1 MTEQTNARA
10 LNAFAA
16 MGRIPDDYI
25 LSAEQMLQE
34 AEAGIARPQKPMG
47 GFRRFLNSGWGAAVI
62 SGIVALA
69 VLAFIIHAG
78 VNPPATY
85 EPPVKPAGSTIE
97 MSTEGADFTIS
108 TEVANYPDG
117 TNRITV
123 VMTGKVKGKSI
134 TDMGGW
140 HLERLTDEGAVA
152 ESIYYTEEVTISAK
166 PGRDEYATISK
177 TLYDSYTGGG
187 FPAGTYRLHAT
198 KYDGEKYVSVAW
210 CEFTVG
216 SEQYPPE
223 TENSPYNLSVPNT
236 TYGSV
241 NITVTATAKEK
252 GEALPAIGRGWKI
265 VKLAG
270 PANTGN
276 TEITVLEYGVEAGD
290 PPDAD
295 SYATYTESL
304 ILEDPSAWLPGIYR
318 LHDLNSKGE
327 SIAHCDFVIYE
338 EGYVPLTTGN
348 PDHIVVPGVFL
359 WADNTPMIVLMDY
372 YDELYPDPNPTYAA
386 IAVIYPILLV
396 NDQRDGGS
404 NVDLHSG
411 SIVEVEIGKKIT
423 YPHHGDLYALRVV
436 TEGTLNDVNPDWLIF
451 LQEAGY
457 TIRDTAEAEPA
468 PPVVTP
474 SLPFTVTLT
483 QSIYTTRDTALS
495 VRFRA
500 NKPGVPLSRGDCW
513 SLYRMEDGE
522 HIHLGSQIAE
532 YGIEGEE
539 VAPDE
544 YAEEEYTLSIK
555 TATGGGYETLS
566 AGKYELVFDVN
577 GRAVSFEFEVADFP
591 EDTGTCLAYYLSS
604 GLLIFKE
611 STTVADPFSVD
622 GYPISYEGL
631 TDGDLVEIRMGNYIL
646 ETWPCQIKIYAIRKI
661 SDGTIDN
668 IPADLLEQLKE
679 NGWYQEDD

>member
-1 MTEQTNARA
+1 MTESKETRT

-16 MGRIPDDYI
+16 ISRIPDDYI
-25 LSAEQMLQE
+25 LSAEQMLFE
-34 AEAGIARPQKPMG
+34 AEAGISRPQKPMG

-97 MSTEGADFTIS
+97 MSTEGVNYTIATELEHYPRGAVDITAVLTGKTKGESIS
-108 TEVANYPDG
+108 TAG
-117 TNRITV
+117 
-123 VMTGKVKGKSI
+123 
-134 TDMGGW
+134 GGW
-140 HLERLTDEGAVA
+140 HLERLTADRA
-152 ESIYYTEEVTISAK
+152 EMVEIIYPCIAQMHK
-166 PGRDEYATISK
+166 PPRDEYATLVCSM
-177 TLYDSYTGGG
+177 TALTPLPS
-187 FPAGTYRLHAT
+187 GTYRLHST

-216 SEQYPPE
+216 SELYPPE
-223 TENSPYNLSVPNT
+223 AENSPYNLSVPNT

-252 GEALPAIGRGWKI
+252 GEALPAIGRGWKV

-276 TEITVLEYGVEAGD
+276 TGITILEYGVEAVD

-318 LHDLNSKGE
+318 LHDLNSQGE
-327 SIAHCDFVIYE
+327 SVAYCDFVIYE
-338 EGYVPLTTGN
+338 EGYVPLTTEN
-348 PDHIVVPGVFL
+348 PDHIVVPGIFL
-359 WADNTPMIVLMDY
+359 WADNTPMVVLMDY
-372 YDELYPDPNPTYAA
+372 YDELYPEPNPSYAA
-386 IAVIYPILLV
+386 VAVIYPILLV
-396 NDQRDGGS
+396 NDHRDGGS
-404 NVDLHSG
+404 GMDLHSG

-457 TIRDTAEAEPA
+457 TIRDMAEVEPEPA

-474 SLPFTVTLT
+474 SLPFTVTLN
-483 QSIYTTRDTALS
+483 QSLYTTRDTALS

-500 NKPGVPLSRGDCW
+500 NEPGVPLSRGDCW
-513 SLYRMEDGE
+513 SLYRMEDE
-522 HIHLGSQIAE
+522 KRIHLGSQIAE

-544 YAEEEYTLSIK
+544 YAEEDYALSIK

-591 EDTGTCLAYYLSS
+591 EDTVTRLAYYLSS
-604 GLLIFKE
+604 GLLVFKG

-646 ETWPCQIKIYAIRKI
+646 ETWPCQIRIYAIRKI

-679 NGWYQEDD
+679 NGWYHDDD